1 MCTNNK
7 NMDVPSFYYFYYISH
22 MRKTISLNSIFSYIP
37 VKPLIPSYG
46 NYLLYCQ
53 KNHLSISKHTRQI
66 ALRMY
71 FQHIK
76 NQ

>member
-7 NMDVPSFYYFYYISH
+7 NTGVYDFYYFYYISY

-37 VKPLIPSYG
+37 VKPLIHSYG

-53 KNHLSISKHTRQI
+53 QNHLSTSRHTRQI

-76 NQ
+76 NH